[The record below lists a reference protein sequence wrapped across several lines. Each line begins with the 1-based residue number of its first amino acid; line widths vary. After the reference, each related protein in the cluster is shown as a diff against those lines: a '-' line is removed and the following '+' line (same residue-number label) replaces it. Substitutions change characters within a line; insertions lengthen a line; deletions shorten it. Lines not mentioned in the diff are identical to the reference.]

1 MSEDKHSRRS
11 AAERFA
17 RIDELFNELIELDGP
32 ERAARLEALRRAE
45 PDVFPDL
52 PELLE
57 ERVSHVVRDLDEVSQ
72 EAQRRLRSMDVDGE
86 AARRHIGDYRLVRR
100 LGRGGMGEV
109 WEAEQREP
117 VRRRVALKV
126 LRPDRLSESFLS
138 RFRVEQQALALM
150 DHPNIASAYDAGV
163 TDAGEP
169 WFAMEFIEGVALTT
183 FCDQQR
189 LGVKERLALFVELC
203 SAVQHAHRR
212 GVVHR
217 DLKPSNVLVSLG
229 ERHHEDESSEPARL
243 KVIDF
248 GIAKSLEP
256 EAAEDGETLVGDV
269 LGTPAYMSPEQAGH
283 DRGII
288 DTRTDVY
295 ALGVLLFE
303 LLAGEVPLSGSEL
316 QRAGLD
322 EMRRQI
328 RENETPLASSR
339 LASSSH
345 EDTTE
350 IARRRSTEPS
360 SLIREIRGDLDW
372 IIAKALAKQRD
383 ARYESPAALK
393 DEIDRYLND
402 QPILAGPPTLRYRA
416 GKFLRRNRVAVLAA
430 ATMLTALCVAVAGL
444 TVGLV
449 RAQRAEATTAR
460 EAQVTGAVL
469 KFMTEVLG
477 ESARE
482 AGQGKTLT
490 PAELFSRAE
499 QTLERDPP
507 DDPTVHGAVLSHIG
521 IFYLVDLEDYL
532 RAEQLLD
539 RAVEKLEGGTHAD
552 ASLSTARY
560 WQGFIRRTQ
569 GDLDAAQQYLD
580 EALRHWR
587 ASKGAGDDAT
597 PAMILSE
604 QALVLAAR
612 GEFEE
617 GLVLAD
623 QAVERMLQSKGPNH
637 RDTLAQ
643 QIIRNSLVGD
653 LGRYGEAIED
663 LAPLL
668 EVAERNEHW
677 QLASEINNNLGAWRF
692 RTGELS
698 KAYQRFQAAFDIN
711 TERLGTDPRRLGVQ
725 QSNLGMIA
733 ARRGDFERAA
743 ELLRGVLET
752 QRQSVGERSV
762 TTLISQQILG
772 EILLRSGQLD
782 ESRQVLE
789 AVLPLTYDAEGLD
802 PPVGPFRAERNLAQ
816 IEIWQAQEANAR
828 RRLDR
833 AVAHEKWS
841 ELAPVQ
847 RCELLILRA
856 SLDRDRAGMERLA
869 AAENACGEAWAHP
882 AVRYQVARFHAQR
895 GESDEA
901 LATLEALPKAQF
913 IDAWIAQD
921 PALSSLLGEPRFQAF
936 VAEITPR

>member
-1 MSEDKHSRRS
+1 MDGEDAASRR
-11 AAERFA
+11 
-17 RIDELFNELIELDGP
+17 
-32 ERAARLEALRRAE
+32 
-45 PDVFPDL
+45 
-52 PELLE
+52 
-57 ERVSHVVRDLDEVSQ
+57 Q
-72 EAQRRLRSMDVDGE
+72 
-86 AARRHIGDYRLVRR
+86 IGGYRLVRR

-109 WEAEQREP
+109 WEAEQSEP

-126 LRPDRLSESFLS
+126 LRPDRISESFLN

-183 FCDQQR
+183 FCDHER

-217 DLKPSNVLVSLG
+217 DLKPSNVLVSVG
-229 ERHHEDESSEPARL
+229 EPRDEDESSEPARL

-248 GIAKSLEP
+248 GIAKSLG
-256 EAAEDGETLVGDV
+256 ADADDDGETLFGDV

-283 DRGII
+283 DHGII

-295 ALGVLLFE
+295 ALGILLFE

-339 LASSSH
+339 LASASR

-372 IIAKALAKQRD
+372 IIAKALAKERD

-393 DEIDRYLND
+393 DEIHRYLTD

-416 GKFLRRNRVAVLAA
+416 GKFLRRNRAAVLAA
-430 ATMLTALCVAVAGL
+430 ATLLVALCVGVAGL

-460 EAQVTGAVL
+460 EAQITGAVL
-469 KFMTEVLG
+469 QFMTEVLG
-477 ESARE
+477 ESARA
-482 AGQGKTLT
+482 AGQGHALP
-490 PAELFSRAE
+490 PAELFTRAE
-499 QTLERDPP
+499 HALERDPP

-521 IFYLVDLEDYL
+521 IFYIVDLEDYL
-532 RAEQLLD
+532 RAEKLLE
-539 RAVEKLEGGTHAD
+539 RAVEKLQGGTHAD

-569 GDLDAAQQYLD
+569 GDLDAAQHYLD
-580 EALRHWR
+580 EALRYWR
-587 ASKGAGDDAT
+587 ASRGARDDAT
-597 PAMILSE
+597 PAMISSE

-612 GEFEE
+612 GQLDE

-623 QAVERMLQSKGPNH
+623 RAVELMLQSKGAEH
-637 RDTLAQ
+637 RDTLSQ
-643 QIIRNSLVGD
+643 QIIRNSL
-653 LGRYGEAIED
+653 LGRLGRHEEAIDD
-663 LAPLL
+663 LANLL
-668 EVAERNEHW
+668 TVAERNEHW

-692 RTGELS
+692 RTGDLS
-698 KAYQRFQAAFDIN
+698 KAYARFQAALDIN
-711 TERLGTDPRRLGVQ
+711 AERLGTDPRRLGVQ

-743 ELLRGVLET
+743 ELLREVLAT
-752 QRQSVGERSV
+752 QRESVGERSV
-762 TTLISQQILG
+762 TTIISQQILG
-772 EILLRSGQLD
+772 EILLRAGQL
-782 ESRQVLE
+782 
-789 AVLPLTYDAEGLD
+789 
-802 PPVGPFRAERNLAQ
+802 
-816 IEIWQAQEANAR
+816 
-828 RRLDR
+828 
-833 AVAHEKWS
+833 
-841 ELAPVQ
+841 
-847 RCELLILRA
+847 
-856 SLDRDRAGMERLA
+856 
-869 AAENACGEAWAHP
+869 
-882 AVRYQVARFHAQR
+882 
-895 GESDEA
+895 
-901 LATLEALPKAQF
+901 
-913 IDAWIAQD
+913 
-921 PALSSLLGEPRFQAF
+921 
-936 VAEITPR
+936 